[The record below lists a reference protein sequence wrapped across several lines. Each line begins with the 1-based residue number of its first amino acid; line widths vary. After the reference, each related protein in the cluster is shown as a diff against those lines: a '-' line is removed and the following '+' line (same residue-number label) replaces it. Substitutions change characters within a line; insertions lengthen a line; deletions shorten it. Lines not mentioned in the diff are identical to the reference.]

1 MPSQQQLSSEVGNEA
16 VIKSVLTLCLTL
28 REGVEAVPLA
38 RHRCVHRIPL
48 LTPNHSNPWASC
60 LSVGLLTFLWGLPF
74 RGAKLCSWKWQQQ
87 RSPWCFPATASCAI
101 LLHTLLLQHTVVL
114 SPPQPPGPAR
124 APHLQSCALSADVA
138 VIGPPDMVW
147 GQRVSAV
154 VQLRRGEMLSV
165 SALKEW
171 AR

>member
-1 MPSQQQLSSEVGNEA
+1 MPSQQQLSSDVGNEA
-16 VIKSVLTLCLTL
+16 VIKSVLTLRVTL

-48 LTPNHSNPWASC
+48 LTPSQSNPGASC
-60 LSVGLLTFLWGLPF
+60 LPWGFLPF
-74 RGAKLCSWKWQQQ
+74 RGASCLPQGKALSLEIAASGESLVFSC
-87 RSPWCFPATASCAI
+87 RSIPC
-101 LLHTLLLQHTVVL
+101 H
-114 SPPQPPGPAR
+114 PPPRAAPPVHRGAEPPGPAR
-124 APHLQSCALSADVA
+124 TPHLESCALSADVA

-165 SALKEW
+165 TALKEW